1 MSNVWVAHPLLEGA
15 DGIDLDA
22 SGNVWVTANERN
34 AILVVTPDAQVIEVY
49 RNPPQQETWLRNNG
63 PIEFPTGIRVEG
75 NRVCVSHTDTGRRD
89 NAPPAASELSPTGEL
104 RGKINCL
111 DQPLP

>member
-1 MSNVWVAHPLLEGA
+1 
-15 DGIDLDA
+15 
-22 SGNVWVTANERN
+22 
-34 AILVVTPDAQVIEVY
+34 VIEVY
-49 RNPPQQETWLRNNG
+49 RNAPDPETWLRNTG
-63 PIEFPTGIRVEG
+63 ALEFPTGLRVEG

-89 NAPPAASELSPTGEL
+89 NGPAAGGELNPTGEL